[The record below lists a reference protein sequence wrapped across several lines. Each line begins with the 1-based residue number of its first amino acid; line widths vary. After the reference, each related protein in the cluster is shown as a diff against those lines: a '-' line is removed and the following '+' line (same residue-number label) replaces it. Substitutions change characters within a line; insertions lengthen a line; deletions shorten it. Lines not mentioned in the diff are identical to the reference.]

1 MPGPLPTLASA
12 FSGAVLG
19 ELLGNVLRSTGRLSS
34 TPTGD
39 PRVAVAGISSLQQS
53 AISHQLGTS
62 GLRAESRELTALL
75 LGQTGQRNH
84 MAGGYDI
91 VGDDYGFIGWDQLIG
106 AMGDDDFLD
115 TLVQGGA
122 ADFLVSGDGSSE
134 IIGAAQASASRVN
147 AAKKAAAMKQLAMRN
162 AGAVVNRGL
171 DRRRRYP
178 LGFVPTAVAAA
189 TTVQIPSAPQ
199 NLYRPERLVIPSDI
213 AFDAGVADIKVGN
226 QSQLVQSVEVP
237 AALFSE
243 VAINTGVT
251 FDTAEVGNQVS
262 VNIRNKSASA
272 FEFTAGLVGT
282 IAK

>member
-1 MPGPLPTLASA
+1 MPFA
-12 FSGAVLG
+12 FTAGQFLTSFVLG
-19 ELLGNVLRSTGRLSS
+19 ELFGSLVRSSGRLRIAPHESVPS
-34 TPTGD
+34 
-39 PRVAVAGISSLQQS
+39 VAVAGEEITT
-53 AISHQLGTS
+53 H
-62 GLRAESRELTALL
+62 
-75 LGQTGQRNH
+75 GQYGDS
-84 MAGGYDI
+84 MSFDI
-91 VGDDYGFIGWDQLIG
+91 VGSNNFGAIGYEELIG

-115 TLVQGGA
+115 ALVNGSVG
-122 ADFLVSGDGSSE
+122 DLLISGDGSSE
-134 IIGAAQASASRVN
+134 IIGAAQN
-147 AAKKAAAMKQLAMRN
+147 AAAKNAANAKKAAALKALAMKN
-162 AGAVVNRGL
+162 AGAVVSRGL

-189 TTVQIPSAPQ
+189 TSVQVPSAPQ

-262 VNIRNKSASA
+262 VTIRNKSAAA

>member
-1 MPGPLPTLASA
+1 MPFALTAGQFLTS
-12 FSGAVLG
+12 FVLG
-19 ELLGNVLRSTGRLSS
+19 ELFSSVVRSSGKLRIAPHESVPS
-34 TPTGD
+34 
-39 PRVAVAGISSLQQS
+39 VAVAG
-53 AISHQLGTS
+53 G
-62 GLRAESRELTALL
+62 ELTTH
-75 LGQTGQRNH
+75 GQYGDS
-84 MAGGYDI
+84 MSFDI
-91 VGDDYGFIGWDQLIG
+91 VGSNNYGAIGYEELIG

-115 TLVQGGA
+115 ALVNGA
-122 ADFLVSGDGSSE
+122 VGDLLISGDGSSE
-134 IIGAAQASASRVN
+134 IIGAAGAAAKAQN
-147 AAKKAAAMKQLAMRN
+147 AKKAAALKALAMKN
-162 AGAVVNRGL
+162 AGAVVSRGL

-189 TTVQIPSAPQ
+189 TSVQVPSAPQ

-262 VNIRNKSASA
+262 VTIRNKSAAA

>member
-1 MPGPLPTLASA
+1 MS
-12 FSGAVLG
+12 F
-19 ELLGNVLRSTGRLSS
+19 
-34 TPTGD
+34 
-39 PRVAVAGISSLQQS
+39 
-53 AISHQLGTS
+53 
-62 GLRAESRELTALL
+62 
-75 LGQTGQRNH
+75 
-84 MAGGYDI
+84 DI
-91 VGDDYGFIGWDQLIG
+91 VGSNDYGSIGYEELIG

-115 TLVQGGA
+115 ALVQGSVG
-122 ADFLVSGDGSSE
+122 DLLISGDGSSE
-134 IIGAAQASASRVN
+134 IIGAAAN
-147 AAKKAAAMKQLAMRN
+147 AKRAANAKKQAALKALAMKN
-162 AGAVVNRGL
+162 AGAVVSRGL

-189 TTVQIPSAPQ
+189 TSVQVPSAPQ

-262 VNIRNKSASA
+262 VTIRNKSAAA

>member
-1 MPGPLPTLASA
+1 MS
-12 FSGAVLG
+12 F
-19 ELLGNVLRSTGRLSS
+19 
-34 TPTGD
+34 
-39 PRVAVAGISSLQQS
+39 
-53 AISHQLGTS
+53 
-62 GLRAESRELTALL
+62 
-75 LGQTGQRNH
+75 
-84 MAGGYDI
+84 DI
-91 VGDDYGFIGWDQLIG
+91 VGYDEDDDFGSIGYDQLIG
-106 AMGDDDFLD
+106 ALGDDDFLD
-115 TLVQGGA
+115 ALVSGGGSQ
-122 ADFLVSGDGSSE
+122 FLVSGDGSSE
-134 IIGAAQASASRVN
+134 IIGAAKNAKKAQ
-147 AAKKAAAMKQLAMRN
+147 AAKKAAVLKQLAMRN
-162 AGAVVNRGL
+162 GGAVVNRGL

-189 TTVQIPSAPQ
+189 TSVQVPSAPQ

-262 VNIRNKSASA
+262 VTIRNKSASA

>member
-1 MPGPLPTLASA
+1 MPSMLPTLASA

-19 ELLGNVLRSTGRLSS
+19 ELLGTVLRGTGRLRS

-39 PRVAVAGISSLQQS
+39 PSVAVAGLSEIL
-53 AISHQLGTS
+53 I
-62 GLRAESRELTALL
+62 
-75 LGQTGQRNH
+75 GQNGNTID
-84 MAGGYDI
+84 MPGGYDI

-106 AMGDDDFLD
+106 AMGNDDFLD
-115 TLVQGGA
+115 TLVEGGA

-134 IIGAAQASASRVN
+134 IIGAASAAKVQ

>member
-1 MPGPLPTLASA
+1 MHHAAIVPTLASA
-12 FSGAVLG
+12 FAGAVLG
-19 ELLGNVLRSTGRLSS
+19 ELVGNVLRSTGRVRS
-34 TPTGD
+34 TPTGE
-39 PRVAVAGISSLQQS
+39 PGVAVAGTPTT
-53 AISHQLGTS
+53 H
-62 GLRAESRELTALL
+62 
-75 LGQTGQRNH
+75 GQNGHHIT
-84 MAGGYDI
+84 MPGGYDI

-106 AMGDDDFLD
+106 ADDDFLD
-115 TLVQGGA
+115 ALVEGGA

-134 IIGAAQASASRVN
+134 IIGAAANAKRAN
-147 AAKKAAAMKQLAMRN
+147 AAKKAAALKQLAMRN

-262 VNIRNKSASA
+262 VNIRNKSAAA

>member
-1 MPGPLPTLASA
+1 MYSSLLPTLAST
-12 FSGAVLG
+12 FSGAVMG
-19 ELLGNVLRSTGRLSS
+19 ELLGSVLRGTGKIRS
-34 TPTGD
+34 TPTGE
-39 PRVAVAGISSLQQS
+39 PSVAVAGLSIDE
-53 AISHQLGTS
+53 H
-62 GLRAESRELTALL
+62 
-75 LGQTGQRNH
+75 GQIGIEI

-106 AMGDDDFLD
+106 AVGDDDFLD
-115 TLVQGGA
+115 ALVEGGG
-122 ADFLVSGDGSSE
+122 ADFLVGGDGSSE
-134 IIGAAQASASRVN
+134 IIGAAGGNAKRAQ
-147 AAKKAAAMKQLAMRN
+147 AAKKAAALKQLAMRN

>member
-1 MPGPLPTLASA
+1 MPMLPTLASA

-19 ELLGNVLRSTGRLSS
+19 ELLGTVLRGTGRLRS

-39 PRVAVAGISSLQQS
+39 PSVAVAGLFNLIS
-53 AISHQLGTS
+53 
-62 GLRAESRELTALL
+62 
-75 LGQTGQRNH
+75 GQTGIDTH

-106 AMGDDDFLD
+106 AMGNDDFLD
-115 TLVQGGA
+115 TLVEGGG
-122 ADFLVSGDGSSE
+122 ADFLVGGDGSSE
-134 IIGAAQASASRVN
+134 IIGAAASAAKAN
-147 AAKKAAAMKQLAMRN
+147 AAKKAAAMRQLAMRN

>member
-1 MPGPLPTLASA
+1 MIEFLPGLTQA
-12 FSGAVLG
+12 FYGATLG
-19 ELLGNVLRSTGRLSS
+19 ELLGSVLRASGQVRS
-34 TPTGD
+34 TPNGE
-39 PRVAVAGISSLQQS
+39 PRVAVAGI
-53 AISHQLGTS
+53 ALGAPRQNGNDMS
-62 GLRAESRELTALL
+62 
-75 LGQTGQRNH
+75 
-84 MAGGYDI
+84 GYDI
-91 VGDDYGFIGWDQLIG
+91 VGNDDYGFIGWDQLIG
-106 AMGDDDFLD
+106 ADDDFLD
-115 TLVQGGA
+115 SLVEGVP
-122 ADFLVSGDGSSE
+122 DFLVAGDGSSE
-134 IIGAAQASASRVN
+134 IIGAAANAAAKQQ
-147 AAKKAAAMKQLAMRN
+147 AAKKAAALKALAMRN

>member
-1 MPGPLPTLASA
+1 MPFALTAGQFLASL
-12 FSGAVLG
+12 VLG
-19 ELLGNVLRSTGRLSS
+19 EVAGAVVRSSGMARLGPHESV
-34 TPTGD
+34 
-39 PRVAVAGISSLQQS
+39 PRVAVAGSGYPHTAKI
-53 AISHQLGTS
+53 GTS
-62 GLRAESRELTALL
+62 MSF
-75 LGQTGQRNH
+75 
-84 MAGGYDI
+84 DI
-91 VGDDYGFIGWDQLIG
+91 VGSNDYGSIGYEELIG

-115 TLVQGGA
+115 ALVQGSVS
-122 ADFLVSGDGSSE
+122 DLLISGDGSSE
-134 IIGAAQASASRVN
+134 IIGATAAAKRAASAKKQ
-147 AAKKAAAMKQLAMRN
+147 AALKALAMKN
-162 AGAVVNRGL
+162 AGAVVSRGL

-189 TTVQIPSAPQ
+189 TSVQVPSAPQ

-262 VNIRNKSASA
+262 VTIRNKSAAA

>member
-1 MPGPLPTLASA
+1 MS
-12 FSGAVLG
+12 F
-19 ELLGNVLRSTGRLSS
+19 
-34 TPTGD
+34 
-39 PRVAVAGISSLQQS
+39 
-53 AISHQLGTS
+53 
-62 GLRAESRELTALL
+62 
-75 LGQTGQRNH
+75 
-84 MAGGYDI
+84 DI
-91 VGDDYGFIGWDQLIG
+91 VGSDSFGSIGYEELIG

-115 TLVQGGA
+115 ALVQGSVG
-122 ADFLVSGDGSSE
+122 DLLISGDGSSE
-134 IIGAAQASASRVN
+134 IIGAASSAAAKR
-147 AAKKAAAMKQLAMRN
+147 AAGAKKAAALKALAMKN
-162 AGAVVNRGL
+162 AGAVVSRGL

-189 TTVQIPSAPQ
+189 TSVQVPSAPQ

-262 VNIRNKSASA
+262 VTIRNKSAAA

>member
-1 MPGPLPTLASA
+1 MA
-12 FSGAVLG
+12 F
-19 ELLGNVLRSTGRLSS
+19 
-34 TPTGD
+34 
-39 PRVAVAGISSLQQS
+39 
-53 AISHQLGTS
+53 
-62 GLRAESRELTALL
+62 
-75 LGQTGQRNH
+75 
-84 MAGGYDI
+84 DI
-91 VGDDYGFIGWDQLIG
+91 VGTDDFGAIGYEQLIG
-106 AMGDDDFLD
+106 ALGDDDFLD
-115 TLVQGGA
+115 ALVEGGA
-122 ADFLVSGDGSSE
+122 SDFLIGGDGSSE
-134 IIGAAQASASRVN
+134 IIGAVKNAA
-147 AAKKAAAMKQLAMRN
+147 AAKKAKAAATLKALAMKN

-189 TTVQIPSAPQ
+189 TSVQVPSAPQ

-251 FDTAEVGNQVS
+251 FDTAEIGNQVS
-262 VNIRNKSASA
+262 VTIRNKSAAA

>member
-1 MPGPLPTLASA
+1 M
-12 FSGAVLG
+12 SG
-19 ELLGNVLRSTGRLSS
+19 S
-34 TPTGD
+34 
-39 PRVAVAGISSLQQS
+39 
-53 AISHQLGTS
+53 
-62 GLRAESRELTALL
+62 
-75 LGQTGQRNH
+75 
-84 MAGGYDI
+84 YDI
-91 VGDDYGFIGWDQLIG
+91 VGNDDYGFIGYDALIG

-115 TLVQGGA
+115 SLVEGGV

-134 IIGAAQASASRVN
+134 IIGAAARAKNGQ
-147 AAKKAAAMKQLAMRN
+147 AAKKAAALKALAMRN

>member
-1 MPGPLPTLASA
+1 MS
-12 FSGAVLG
+12 F
-19 ELLGNVLRSTGRLSS
+19 
-34 TPTGD
+34 
-39 PRVAVAGISSLQQS
+39 
-53 AISHQLGTS
+53 
-62 GLRAESRELTALL
+62 
-75 LGQTGQRNH
+75 
-84 MAGGYDI
+84 DI
-91 VGDDYGFIGWDQLIG
+91 VGNDNYGSIGYDQLIG
-106 AMGDDDFLD
+106 ALGDDDFLEA
-115 TLVQGGA
+115 LVSGN
-122 ADFLVSGDGSSE
+122 LISGDGSSE
-134 IIGAAQASASRVN
+134 IIGAAAAASAN
-147 AAKKAAAMKQLAMRN
+147 KAAKAAAAIRAIQQKSQ
-162 AGAVVNRGL
+162 GAVVSRGL

-189 TTVQIPSAPQ
+189 TSVQVPSAPQ

-251 FDTAEVGNQVS
+251 FDTAEIGNQVS
-262 VNIRNKSASA
+262 VTIRNKSAAA

>member
-1 MPGPLPTLASA
+1 
-12 FSGAVLG
+12 
-19 ELLGNVLRSTGRLSS
+19 
-34 TPTGD
+34 
-39 PRVAVAGISSLQQS
+39 
-53 AISHQLGTS
+53 
-62 GLRAESRELTALL
+62 
-75 LGQTGQRNH
+75 

-106 AMGDDDFLD
+106 AVGDDDFLD
-115 TLVQGGA
+115 ALVEGGA

-134 IIGAAQASASRVN
+134 IIGAAASASAAKRAA
-147 AAKKAAAMKQLAMRN
+147 AAKKAAALKQLAMRN

>member
-1 MPGPLPTLASA
+1 MPMLPTLASA

-19 ELLGNVLRSTGRLSS
+19 ELLGNVLRSTGRVTS

-39 PRVAVAGISSLQQS
+39 PRVAVAGLSSL
-53 AISHQLGTS
+53 HH
-62 GLRAESRELTALL
+62 
-75 LGQTGQRNH
+75 GQIGIETP

-106 AMGDDDFLD
+106 ADDDFLD
-115 TLVQGGA
+115 SLVNGGG

-134 IIGAAQASASRVN
+134 IIGAAQASAARAN

>member
-1 MPGPLPTLASA
+1 MIPEIAST
-12 FSGAVLG
+12 FWAVIVG
-19 ELLGNVLRSTGRLSS
+19 ELVSSTLRGTGKLRA
-34 TPTGD
+34 TPTGN
-39 PRVAVAGISSLQQS
+39 PEVVVNGI
-53 AISHQLGTS
+53 
-62 GLRAESRELTALL
+62 ALPHD
-75 LGQTGQRNH
+75 QTGTES
-84 MAGGYDI
+84 MSGYDI
-91 VGDDYGFIGWDQLIG
+91 VGDDNYGFIGWDSLIG
-106 AMGDDDFLD
+106 AMNDSDFLD
-115 TLVQGGA
+115 ALVEGSA

-134 IIGAAQASASRVN
+134 IIGAAKAAGGRAQ
-147 AAKKAAAMKQLAMRN
+147 AAKKAAALKTLAMRN
-162 AGAVVNRGL
+162 AGAVINRGL

>member
-1 MPGPLPTLASA
+1 MPFALSA
-12 FSGAVLG
+12 GQFLTSFTLG
-19 ELLGNVLRSTGRLSS
+19 EFFGSLVRSSGVSRLAPHES
-34 TPTGD
+34 TPT
-39 PRVAVAGISSLQQS
+39 VAVAG
-53 AISHQLGTS
+53 AGFPF
-62 GLRAESRELTALL
+62 TASNTENDMSFDL
-75 LGQTGQRNH
+75 
-84 MAGGYDI
+84 
-91 VGDDYGFIGWDQLIG
+91 VGSNDYGSIGYEELIG

-115 TLVQGGA
+115 ALVQGSVG
-122 ADFLVSGDGSSE
+122 DLLISGDGSSE
-134 IIGAAQASASRVN
+134 IIGAAAAAKRASSAKKN
-147 AAKKAAAMKQLAMRN
+147 AALKALAMKN
-162 AGAVVNRGL
+162 AGAVVSRGL

-189 TTVQIPSAPQ
+189 TSVQVPSAPQ

-262 VNIRNKSASA
+262 VTIRNKSAAA

>member
-1 MPGPLPTLASA
+1 MPFALTAGQFLTGLVVSEL
-12 FSGAVLG
+12 FGSLVRSSGK
-19 ELLGNVLRSTGRLSS
+19 LRIAPHESVPS
-34 TPTGD
+34 
-39 PRVAVAGISSLQQS
+39 VAVAGAGLSIDG
-53 AISHQLGTS
+53 HQGDNMS
-62 GLRAESRELTALL
+62 F
-75 LGQTGQRNH
+75 
-84 MAGGYDI
+84 DI
-91 VGDDYGFIGWDQLIG
+91 VGSDSFGAIGYEELIG

-115 TLVQGGA
+115 ALVQGSVG
-122 ADFLVSGDGSSE
+122 DLLIGGDGSSE
-134 IIGAAQASASRVN
+134 IIGAATN
-147 AAKKAAAMKQLAMRN
+147 AKRAANAKKQAALKALAMKN
-162 AGAVVNRGL
+162 AGAVVSRGL

-189 TTVQIPSAPQ
+189 TSVQVPSAPQ

-262 VNIRNKSASA
+262 VTIRNKSAAA

>member
-1 MPGPLPTLASA
+1 MSYASIVPTLASA
-12 FSGAVLG
+12 FSGAVFG
-19 ELLGNVLRSTGRLSS
+19 ELVGNILRSTGRLRA
-34 TPTGD
+34 TPTGE
-39 PRVAVAGISSLQQS
+39 PSVAVAGILETL
-53 AISHQLGTS
+53 IS
-62 GLRAESRELTALL
+62 
-75 LGQTGQRNH
+75 GQNGNVN
-84 MAGGYDI
+84 MPGGYDI
-91 VGDDYGFIGWDQLIG
+91 VGDDYGFIGLDSLIG

-115 TLVQGGA
+115 ALVQGGA

-134 IIGAAQASASRVN
+134 IIGAAAAQNRTA
-147 AAKKAAAMKQLAMRN
+147 AAKKAAALKQLAMRN

-251 FDTAEVGNQVS
+251 FDTAEIGNQVS

>member
-1 MPGPLPTLASA
+1 MTTTVGIDPATALSVAHMMWGVAL
-12 FSGAVLG
+12 GEVLG
-19 ELLGNVLRSTGRLSS
+19 SIVRSSGKVRTAPYASVPS
-34 TPTGD
+34 
-39 PRVAVAGISSLQQS
+39 VAVAGYRGNHQRQQ
-53 AISHQLGTS
+53 IG
-62 GLRAESRELTALL
+62 R
-75 LGQTGQRNH
+75 H
-84 MAGGYDI
+84 MSFDI
-91 VGDDYGFIGWDQLIG
+91 VGTDDFGSIGYDQLIG
-106 AMGDDDFLD
+106 ALGDDDFLD
-115 TLVQGGA
+115 SLIEGDPT
-122 ADFLVSGDGSSE
+122 DFLIGGDGSSE
-134 IIGAAQASASRVN
+134 IIGAAKRAVAG
-147 AAKKAAAMKQLAMRN
+147 AKMKKAAALKQLAMRN

-262 VNIRNKSASA
+262 VNIRNKSAAA

>member
-1 MPGPLPTLASA
+1 MPLASVVPTLSSA
-12 FSGAVLG
+12 FMGAVFG
-19 ELLGNVLRSTGRLSS
+19 ELVGNVLRSTGRLRS

-39 PRVAVAGISSLQQS
+39 PGVAVAGILETLIGQN
-53 AISHQLGTS
+53 GT
-62 GLRAESRELTALL
+62 T
-75 LGQTGQRNH
+75 H
-84 MAGGYDI
+84 MSGYDI

-115 TLVQGGA
+115 SLVEGGA

-134 IIGAAQASASRVN
+134 IIGAAAASKQKLA
-147 AAKKAAAMKQLAMRN
+147 AAKKAAALKQLAMRN

>member
-1 MPGPLPTLASA
+1 
-12 FSGAVLG
+12 
-19 ELLGNVLRSTGRLSS
+19 
-34 TPTGD
+34 
-39 PRVAVAGISSLQQS
+39 
-53 AISHQLGTS
+53 
-62 GLRAESRELTALL
+62 
-75 LGQTGQRNH
+75 

-91 VGDDYGFIGWDQLIG
+91 VGDDYGFIGWESLIG
-106 AMGDDDFLD
+106 ADDDFLD
-115 TLVQGGA
+115 SLVEGGG

-134 IIGAAQASASRVN
+134 IIGATAASRGRVN
-147 AAKKAAAMKQLAMRN
+147 AAKKAAALKQLAMRN

>member
-19 ELLGNVLRSTGRLSS
+19 ELLGTVLRSTGRLRS

-39 PRVAVAGISSLQQS
+39 PSVAVAGLFDSLIS
-53 AISHQLGTS
+53 
-62 GLRAESRELTALL
+62 
-75 LGQTGQRNH
+75 GQNGNDIN

-106 AMGDDDFLD
+106 AMGNDDFLD
-115 TLVQGGA
+115 TLVEGGA

-134 IIGAAQASASRVN
+134 IIGAAAASAAKAN
-147 AAKKAAAMKQLAMRN
+147 AAKRAAAMKQLAMRN